1 VFCYGK
7 AVRKFLERLTTRFD
21 IPIVI
26 GLFALALLLEFTE
39 AFSIIEDE
47 TLSYRHLL
55 RTVHG
60 DEDIIQVNED
70 VWVVYTDEDFY
81 TEYGAYPLR
90 RTDLATIISR
100 LRDMGAAVILVDMLL
115 DFNSAYGEDG
125 VLADALSDAGNILLG
140 SQAVFERE
148 QFKQMNTAIPVFE
161 QQVESGYTNIS
172 SNSDL
177 SETLVRLRIYPEV
190 AAVNAWPISV
200 KAVAMMRGVE
210 PRLHNNKLHIGD
222 DLIIELDQFN
232 DLYIDYPALEASA
245 SGEGIVRRHQ
255 VTGLSAADIL
265 FALDEAELAELAVL
279 VKDKIVL
286 IGEVAEVAHDE
297 FETTVGNIFGVN
309 IIASEIETL
318 LEGGQL
324 KAAPFW
330 LEVMV
335 ACLLLLPLL
344 ASSFISAP
352 LRRNLLISADLV
364 VFVVAASGV
373 YVFYGLVLSMS
384 YLLLALMLAFIVIN
398 GRVYLNEIGQ
408 KAFIKEAFG
417 QYLSPAVVADLVKDP
432 TKLTLGGEERVM
444 TAFFSDIAGFS
455 SFSETLTPT
464 DLVQLLN
471 DYLTQMCNIIIA
483 AQGTVD
489 KFEGDAI
496 IAFWGAPVAQPE
508 HAKLACFACIDMNHA
523 LISLRDQWLAEGR
536 PRVDVRMGVNTGAM
550 VVGNMGSVQR
560 TNYTMMGD
568 AVNLASRLEGANK
581 AFASDVM
588 ISEATYLQ
596 CQQHVDVR
604 DLDMIRV
611 VGKSEP
617 IRVYQLLDRKNAT
630 MGVTADL
637 VNQYNQGL
645 AAYRQR
651 DFETALHEFNTCLSL
666 VADDGP
672 SLTFVNRCKSLIESP
687 PSVSWDGVWE
697 LKEKG

>member
-1 VFCYGK
+1 MPKVLQ
-7 AVRKFLERLTTRFD
+7 VLTNRVD

-26 GLFALALLLEFTE
+26 GLFALALLLEFSE
-39 AFSIIEDE
+39 AFSIFEDE

-55 RTVHG
+55 RTVYG
-60 DEDIIQVNED
+60 DDEIVQVNEA

-81 TEYGAYPLR
+81 MEYGVYPLR

-100 LRDMGAAVILVDMLL
+100 LSDMGAAVIGVDMLL
-115 DFNSAYGEDG
+115 DFNSAYGEDPA
-125 VLADALSDAGNILLG
+125 LAEAFSKAGNILLG

-161 QQVESGYTNIS
+161 QLAESGYSNIS

-190 AAVNAWPISV
+190 AAENAWPISV
-200 KAVAMMRGVE
+200 KAVSMMLAAV
-210 PRLHNNKLHIGD
+210 PRLHNNKLYIGD
-222 DLIIELDQFN
+222 ELTIQLDQFN
-232 DLYIDYPALEASA
+232 DLYIDYPALAASA
-245 SGEGIVRRHQ
+245 SGAGLIRRHQ
-255 VTGLSAADIL
+255 VAGLSAADIL
-265 FALDEAELAELAVL
+265 FAADEEELEELAVL

-309 IIASEIETL
+309 IIASEIETIL
-318 LEGGQL
+318 DGGQL
-324 KAAPFW
+324 RAAPFW
-330 LEVMV
+330 MELMV
-335 ACLLLLPLL
+335 ACLLLLPVLW
-344 ASSFISAP
+344 SSFIAAP
-352 LRRNLLISADLV
+352 LLRNLLIMAVLLV
-364 VFVVAASGV
+364 FTGTATGF
-373 YVFYGLVLSMS
+373 YVFYGIVLSMS
-384 YLLLALMLAFIVIN
+384 YLILALALAFIVIN
-398 GRVYLNEIGQ
+398 GRIYLHEIGQ

-417 QYLSPAVVADLVKDP
+417 QYLSPAVVSDLVKDP
-432 TKLTLGGEERVM
+432 TKLMLGGEERVM
-444 TAFFSDIAGFS
+444 TAFFSDIAAFS
-455 SFSETLTPT
+455 SFSEALTPT
-464 DLVQLLN
+464 ELVQLLN

-496 IAFWGAPVAQPE
+496 IAFWGAPVVQPE

-523 LISLRDQWLAEGR
+523 LISLRQKWLAEGR
-536 PRVDVRMGVNTGAM
+536 PRIAVRMGVNTGAM
-550 VVGNMGSVQR
+550 VVGNMGSEQR

-568 AVNLASRLEGANK
+568 AVNLASRLEGANN

-596 CQQHVDVR
+596 CQQQVDVR

-630 MGVTADL
+630 TGVTADL
-637 VNQYNQGL
+637 VNQYNLGL
-645 AAYRQR
+645 AAYQQR
-651 DFETALHEFNTCLSL
+651 DFVKALHEFNACLAL

-672 SLTFVNRCKSLIESP
+672 SITYVNRCKSLIESP
-687 PSVSWDGVWE
+687 PAASWDGVWE
-697 LKEKG
+697 LKEKGG

>member
-1 VFCYGK
+1 
-7 AVRKFLERLTTRFD
+7 
-21 IPIVI
+21 
-26 GLFALALLLEFTE
+26 
-39 AFSIIEDE
+39 
-47 TLSYRHLL
+47 
-55 RTVHG
+55 
-60 DEDIIQVNED
+60 
-70 VWVVYTDEDFY
+70 
-81 TEYGAYPLR
+81 
-90 RTDLATIISR
+90 
-100 LRDMGAAVILVDMLL
+100 
-115 DFNSAYGEDG
+115 
-125 VLADALSDAGNILLG
+125 
-140 SQAVFERE
+140 
-148 QFKQMNTAIPVFE
+148 
-161 QQVESGYTNIS
+161 
-172 SNSDL
+172 
-177 SETLVRLRIYPEV
+177 
-190 AAVNAWPISV
+190 
-200 KAVAMMRGVE
+200 
-210 PRLHNNKLHIGD
+210 
-222 DLIIELDQFN
+222 
-232 DLYIDYPALEASA
+232 
-245 SGEGIVRRHQ
+245 
-255 VTGLSAADIL
+255 
-265 FALDEAELAELAVL
+265 
-279 VKDKIVL
+279 
-286 IGEVAEVAHDE
+286 
-297 FETTVGNIFGVN
+297 
-309 IIASEIETL
+309 
-318 LEGGQL
+318 
-324 KAAPFW
+324 
-330 LEVMV
+330 
-335 ACLLLLPLL
+335 
-344 ASSFISAP
+344 
-352 LRRNLLISADLV
+352 
-364 VFVVAASGV
+364 
-373 YVFYGLVLSMS
+373 
-384 YLLLALMLAFIVIN
+384 
-398 GRVYLNEIGQ
+398 
-408 KAFIKEAFG
+408 
-417 QYLSPAVVADLVKDP
+417 
-432 TKLTLGGEERVM
+432 M

-687 PSVSWDGVWE
+687 PWVSWDGVWE

>member
-1 VFCYGK
+1 M
-7 AVRKFLERLTTRFD
+7 RKILKGLTNRVD

-26 GLFALALLLEFTE
+26 GLFALALLLEFIE
-39 AFSIIEDE
+39 AFSIFEDE

-55 RTVHG
+55 RTLHG
-60 DEDIIQVNED
+60 DEEIVQVNED

-81 TEYGAYPLR
+81 TEYGVYPLR
-90 RTDLATIISR
+90 RNDLAIIVSR
-100 LRDMGAAVILVDMLL
+100 LSDMGAAVIGVDMLL
-115 DFNSAYGEDG
+115 DFNSAYGEDP
-125 VLADALSDAGNILLG
+125 VLAEAFTNADNILLG
-140 SQAVFERE
+140 AQAVFERE
-148 QFKQMNTAIPVFE
+148 QFKQMNTAIPAFE
-161 QQVESGYTNIS
+161 QRAESGYSNIS

-200 KAVAMMRGVE
+200 KAVSMMLAAE
-210 PRLHNNKLHIGD
+210 PRLHDNKLYIGEE
-222 DLIIELDQFN
+222 LTIQLDQFN

-245 SGEGIVRRHQ
+245 SGEGLIRRHQ
-255 VTGLSAADIL
+255 VAGLSAADIL
-265 FALDEAELAELAVL
+265 FAMDEEELEELAVL
-279 VKDKIVL
+279 VKDKIIL
-286 IGEVAEVAHDE
+286 IGEVAEVGHDE

-309 IIASEIETL
+309 IIANQIETIL
-318 LEGGQL
+318 DGGPL

-330 LEVMV
+330 MEVMV
-335 ACLLLLPLL
+335 AFVLLLPVLW
-344 ASSFISAP
+344 SSFIAAP
-352 LRRNLLISADLV
+352 LLRNLLITADLL
-364 VFVVAASGV
+364 VFVGAASGV
-373 YVFYGLVLSMS
+373 YVFYGMVLSMS
-384 YLLLALMLAFIVIN
+384 YMLLALTLAFIVIN
-398 GRVYLNEIGQ
+398 GRVYLYEIGQ

-417 QYLSPAVVADLVKDP
+417 QYLSPAVVSDLVKDP

-455 SFSETLTPT
+455 SFSELLTPT
-464 DLVQLLN
+464 ELVELLN

-483 AQGTVD
+483 AEGTVD
-489 KFEGDAI
+489 KFEGDGI
-496 IAFWGAPVAQPE
+496 MAFWGAPVAQPE

-523 LISLRDQWLAEGR
+523 LIPLREKWLAEGR
-536 PRVDVRMGVNTGAM
+536 PRIDVRMGINTGAM

-560 TNYTMMGD
+560 INYTMIGD
-568 AVNLASRLEGANK
+568 AVNLAARLEGANK
-581 AFASDVM
+581 AFASDLM

-596 CQQHVDVR
+596 CQQEVDVR

-630 MGVTADL
+630 TGVTADL
-637 VNQYNQGL
+637 VNQYNRAL

-651 DFETALHEFNTCLSL
+651 DFVKALQEFNACLSL

-672 SLTFVNRCKSLIESP
+672 SITFVNRCKSLIESP